1 MLASCSATPRPLTPV
16 CCGLFFRESQLI
28 VGSVSSEAKVVGF
41 AMYYFTYDPWIG
53 KQLYLEDFYIT
64 DEYRGGSFVQVVVRI
79 KVLLKS

>member
-1 MLASCSATPRPLTPV
+1 
-16 CCGLFFRESQLI
+16 
-28 VGSVSSEAKVVGF
+28 
-41 AMYYFTYDPWIG
+41 MYYFTYDPWIG